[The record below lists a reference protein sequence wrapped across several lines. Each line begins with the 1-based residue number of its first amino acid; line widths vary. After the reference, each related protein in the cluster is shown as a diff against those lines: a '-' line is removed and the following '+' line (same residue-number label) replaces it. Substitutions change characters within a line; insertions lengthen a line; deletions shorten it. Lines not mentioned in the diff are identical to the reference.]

1 MIPKMANNSKR
12 YKEFTS
18 NTRATSY
25 AISAVIITATTI
37 VLVLV
42 ASSYAYQILDQQR
55 GASEFDI
62 AQKSMLSFDDALR
75 DIAWSIKGS
84 RSARFTVDYGQL
96 MLFPND
102 EANGLSLNVT
112 VMEYPAINYST
123 HTGFVKYAIP
133 TRYVTYGDDNYSSYI
148 LGDSRTI
155 VSEGTETQ
163 GCLLIK
169 QDSDYV
175 TQTLSY
181 RVKAMETSS
190 ITVDDQK
197 VSYVDVWI
205 IILKMDKQ
213 TFVTGD
219 LDLIARAST
228 LTTEPEIWNTP
239 GSTCNI
245 RVQLGDNISY
255 QKINLNNNPDSV
267 VFNFIISEVQVS

>member
-1 MIPKMANNSKR
+1 MIPKMASNSKR
-12 YKEFTS
+12 NKEFKS
-18 NTRATSY
+18 NIRATSY

-84 RSARFTVDYGQL
+84 RSSRFTVDYGQL

-102 EANGLSLNVT
+102 ETNGLSLDVT
-112 VMEYPAINYST
+112 IVGTDIQYST

-133 TRYVTYGDDNYSSYI
+133 TSYVTYGDNTYSSYI

-155 VSEGTETQ
+155 VDEGTEPQ

-175 TQTLSY
+175 TQTLNY
-181 RVKAMETSS
+181 RVKALETSS

-197 VSYVDVWI
+197 VSYVDIWI
-205 IILKMDKQ
+205 IVLKMDKQ

-219 LDLIARAST
+219 VDLVARATT
-228 LTTEPEIWNTP
+228 LTTIPRLWENPE
-239 GSTCNI
+239 STCTI
-245 RVQLGDNISY
+245 SVQLGDTVSNQI
-255 QKINLNNNPDSV
+255 IGLNNPDSV

>member
-1 MIPKMANNSKR
+1 MVSNSKR

-18 NTRATSY
+18 NTRAASY

-42 ASSYAYQILDQQR
+42 SSSYAYQILDQQR
-55 GASEFDI
+55 GVSEFDI

-84 RSARFTVDYGQL
+84 RSARFTLDYGQL

-102 EANGLSLNVT
+102 EANGLPLTVT
-112 VMEYPAINYST
+112 VENTDINYST

-133 TRYVTYGDDNYSSYI
+133 TRYVTYGDNNYSSYI

-155 VSEGTETQ
+155 VDEGTEPQ

-169 QDSDYV
+169 QESDYI

-205 IILKMDKQ
+205 IVLKMDKQ
-213 TFVTGD
+213 TFVSGD
-219 LDLIARAST
+219 LDLVARASK
-228 LTTEPEIWNTP
+228 LTAEPKLWNTS
-239 GSTCNI
+239 GSSTCNI

-255 QKINLNNNPDSV
+255 QPINLTNNPVSV

>member
-1 MIPKMANNSKR
+1 MVSNSKR

-18 NTRATSY
+18 NTRAASY

-42 ASSYAYQILDQQR
+42 SSSYAYQILDQQR
-55 GASEFDI
+55 GVSEFDI

-84 RSARFTVDYGQL
+84 RSARFTLDYGQL

-102 EANGLSLNVT
+102 EANGLPLTVT
-112 VMEYPAINYST
+112 VENTDINYST

-133 TRYVTYGDDNYSSYI
+133 TRYVTYGDNNYSSYI

-155 VSEGTETQ
+155 VDEGTEPQ

-169 QDSDYV
+169 QESDYI

-205 IILKMDKQ
+205 IVLKMDKQ
-213 TFVTGD
+213 TFVSGD
-219 LDLIARAST
+219 LDLVARAST
-228 LTTEPEIWNTP
+228 LTTEPKLWNTS
-239 GSTCNI
+239 GSSTCNI

-255 QKINLNNNPDSV
+255 QPINLTNNPVSV

>member
-1 MIPKMANNSKR
+1 MLPKMASNSKR
-12 YKEFTS
+12 YKEFKS

-102 EANGLSLNVT
+102 EASGLSLDVT
-112 VMEYPAINYST
+112 IVGTDIQYST

-133 TRYVTYGDDNYSSYI
+133 TSYVTYGDNTYSSYI

-155 VSEGTETQ
+155 VDEGTEPQ
-163 GCLLIK
+163 GCLLIE

-205 IILKMDKQ
+205 IVLNL
-213 TFVTGD
+213 V
-219 LDLIARAST
+219 ARAST
-228 LTTEPEIWNTP
+228 ITTTPRLWENPE
-239 GSTCNI
+239 STCTI
-245 RVQLGDNISY
+245 RVQLGDNISN
-255 QKINLNNNPDSV
+255 QIIDLNNPDSV